1 MISLPRNIKLL
12 KTIIIIMSTSNLIL
26 IISGIDN
33 NVSPEYIA
41 TVFVKHNIAQVRN
54 VTLVPY
60 FSGKIIY
67 VRAYVE
73 IWAWCEN
80 QDANNFIKQLT
91 NMERDTFIR
100 HHADEYWAV
109 ELTQYDSEFP
119 FQTVGSMSQY
129 FPITFYESC
138 LDIASA
144 EQRCDKAHRNL
155 IFAREY
161 GDDYD
166 AQVEAEIAYS
176 VALELFKEVRCN
188 TECTATNTE
197 RSENVTLRSH
207 QKNYFHL

>member
-1 MISLPRNIKLL
+1 
-12 KTIIIIMSTSNLIL
+12 MSAATSNLIL
-26 IISGIDN
+26 IISGIHN
-33 NVSPEYIA
+33 SVRPEYIA

-119 FQTVGSMSQY
+119 FQTVGSMIQY
-129 FPITFYESC
+129 FPITFEETC

-144 EQRCDKAHRNL
+144 EQRLDKAHRDL
-155 IFAREY
+155 IFSKEY

-166 AQVEAEIAYS
+166 AQVEAEMAYDIA
-176 VALELFKEVRCN
+176 LNIFKEVRCN
-188 TECTATNTE
+188 TECTATNSE
-197 RSENVTLRSH
+197 RSENVTLRLH